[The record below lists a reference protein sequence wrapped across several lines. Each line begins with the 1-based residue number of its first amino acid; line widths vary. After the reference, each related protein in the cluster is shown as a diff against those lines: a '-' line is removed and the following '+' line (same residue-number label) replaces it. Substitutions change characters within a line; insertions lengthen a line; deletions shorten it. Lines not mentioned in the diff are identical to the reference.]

1 MAASAPG
8 GDIMPV
14 EPLEPVGRKPGGKPR
29 AQSQGHM
36 GRRTIGAGEQV
47 IVLGVARRGIDD
59 PRTAGL
65 AQRLVAGEGG
75 GDIVFL
81 IQRIGQMGEFR
92 QADMFSDVR
101 VSDFL
106 MQKDRLFAEITLDRD
121 EMALY
126 DKVYQTM
133 AVEAPVPDLVV
144 YLQAP
149 VDTLMFRVAQRGIA
163 YEQRISRSY
172 LERLAESYAR
182 FFHDYDEAPLL
193 IVNAATIDPIHNDDH
208 YEMLLE
214 QIHRIRS
221 GRHFFNPLVS
231 ALA

>member
-1 MAASAPG
+1 
-8 GDIMPV
+8 MPESRYIAIEGPIGV
-14 EPLEPVGRKPGGKPR
+14 GKTSLAKRLAESLDSELLLEDADANPFLKRFY
-29 AQSQGHM
+29 Q
-36 GRRTIGAGEQV
+36 
-47 IVLGVARRGIDD
+47 D
-59 PRTAGL
+59 PRGQALPTQL
-65 AQRLVAGEGG
+65 F
-75 GDIVFL
+75 FL
-81 IQRIGQMGEFR
+81 FQRIGQIGELR
-92 QADMFSDVR
+92 QADMFSEIR
-101 VSDFL
+101 VADFL

-121 EMALY
+121 ELSLY
-126 DKVYQTM
+126 DKVYGTM

-149 VDTLMFRVAQRGIA
+149 VDTLLFRVARRGIS
-163 YEQRISRSY
+163 YEQRIGRRY
-172 LERLAESYAR
+172 LERLAEAYAR

-221 GRHFFNPLVS
+221 GRHFFNPMVS

>member
-1 MAASAPG
+1 MR
-8 GDIMPV
+8 IRF
-14 EPLEPVGRKPGGKPR
+14 LKRFY
-29 AQSQGHM
+29 Q
-36 GRRTIGAGEQV
+36 
-47 IVLGVARRGIDD
+47 D
-59 PRTAGL
+59 PRGQALPTQL
-65 AQRLVAGEGG
+65 F
-75 GDIVFL
+75 FL
-81 IQRIGQMGEFR
+81 FQRIGQMGELR
-92 QADMFSDVR
+92 QADMFSEIR
-101 VSDFL
+101 VADFL

-121 EMALY
+121 ELSLY
-126 DKVYQTM
+126 DKVYETI

-149 VDTLMFRVAQRGIA
+149 VDTLLFRVARRGIS
-163 YEQRISRSY
+163 YEQRIGRRY
-172 LERLAESYAR
+172 LERLAEAYSR

-221 GRHFFNPLVS
+221 GRHFFNPMVS